1 MGQSVSIDAEAY
13 QVVGVLPRG
22 TTWLGLDAYEPLVL
36 SPERSRSD
44 HRWQVVARLRK
55 ELGVRIALG
64 ASGGEVVALVMR
76 QGMVPAVLGIG
87 AGLVATMGVSRASGS
102 LLYGVSAT
110 DPLTYLGRR
119 IAARGG
125 GDDRL
130 LDSGARHAEN
140 GGVERLAGGVVAVVA
155 GRWALSR
162 PV

>member
-1 MGQSVSIDAEAY
+1 VGQSVSIDAEAY

-110 DPLTYLGRR
+110 DPLTYLGVGLLL
-119 IAARGG
+119 AAAATTACWIP
-125 GDDRL
+125 
-130 LDSGARHAEN
+130 ARATLKMEASS
-140 GGVERLAGGVVAVVA
+140 VLREE
-155 GRWALSR
+155 
-162 PV
+162 